1 MTAPD
6 AVVVGAGPNGLA
18 AAITLARE
26 GLSVRVHEA
35 ASTPGG
41 GCRTAELTGPG
52 YLHDVCSTV
61 QALAVVSPFFA
72 TLDLDALGV
81 RLRRPEIAYAH
92 PLDGGRAGLLHAG
105 VEETAAA
112 LEQAHPGDGKAWS
125 RLVGPLVRRHEQL
138 WPDALGSLRRIPRHP
153 VTLARFGLPGLL
165 PVRTLASRFG
175 SEEARGLLAGA
186 GAHSMRRLEAPLT
199 SAFALALIV
208 AAHVSEWPVVEGGSG
223 VLVDAM
229 VAELTRLGGEVVCDH
244 PVRSLRD
251 LPPAATTLLD
261 LTPHQ
266 LLDVAG
272 DALPPGYAR
281 SLRRH
286 DYGPGVFKI
295 DYALSGPVPW
305 TNPDCRR
312 AGTLHLGGTL
322 AELSRSEA
330 SVEAGRHPDAPYVLV
345 VQGSV
350 MDPTRAPAGHHTLW
364 AYCHV
369 PNGSDRDMTPEIERQ
384 IERFAPGFG
393 DLVLARATRTA
404 VGYHRYNENNVGGA
418 INGGLASLFGTV
430 LGPVPQWSRYATPI
444 DGVYLCSA
452 ATPPGGGVHGMSGY
466 LAASEA
472 LRALGRSPRSPRGP
486 GSPPRA

>member
-1 MTAPD
+1 
-6 AVVVGAGPNGLA
+6 
-18 AAITLARE
+18 
-26 GLSVRVHEA
+26 
-35 ASTPGG
+35 
-41 GCRTAELTGPG
+41 
-52 YLHDVCSTV
+52 
-61 QALAVVSPFFA
+61 
-72 TLDLDALGV
+72 
-81 RLRRPEIAYAH
+81 
-92 PLDGGRAGLLHAG
+92 
-105 VEETAAA
+105 
-112 LEQAHPGDGKAWS
+112 AHPGDGKAWS
-125 RLVGPLVRRHEQL
+125 RLLGPLVRNDEQL

-165 PVRTLASRFG
+165 PVSTLARTFG
-175 SEEARGLLAGA
+175 SDEARGLLAGA
-186 GAHSMRRLEAPLT
+186 GAHSMRKLEAPLT

-208 AAHVSEWPVVEGGSG
+208 AGHVAEWPVVEGGSG

-261 LTPHQ
+261 VTPYQ
-266 LLDVAG
+266 LLDIAG
-272 DALPPGYAR
+272 DDLPSSYAA
-281 SLRRH
+281 SLRGH

-312 AGTLHLGGTL
+312 AGTLHLGGSL
-322 AELSRSEA
+322 DELSLSEA
-330 SVEAGRHPDAPYVLV
+330 EVEAGRHPDAPYVLV
-345 VQGSV
+345 VQGTV

-369 PNGSDRDMTPEIERQ
+369 PNGSDRDMTAEIERQ
-384 IERFAPGFG
+384 IERSAPGFR
-393 DLVLARATRTA
+393 DLVVARATRTA
-404 VGYHRYNENNVGGA
+404 DEYHQYNENNVGGA
-418 INGGLASLFGTV
+418 INGGLASLFGTL

-472 LRALGRSPRSPRGP
+472 IRARRRSGRRALAR
-486 GSPPRA
+486 